1 MIKHYDKLL
10 ELGCFSRADIAAMLG
25 NNDTAG
31 SLLRE
36 YQKKGY
42 IERVR
47 RDLYV
52 VISLETKHPVPSR
65 YQIGCAVF
73 PDAVIVNHSAFEVYG
88 YANQVFYEVYVSSAS
103 RFSDFSYN
111 GVSYHRI
118 TPKTYMDTTAVG
130 GVRVTSPEQTVV
142 DSVADFEKVAG
153 LEETLRCLALIPSL
167 NEKKLL
173 RILAER
179 GNGFLW
185 QKCGYILEELNGGPG
200 LSPEFYETC
209 HSHMAGSKRP
219 LIKGSAQPLVWNQTW
234 NLYVPKSL
242 NRLINK
248 GVDPDDAV

>member
-25 NNDTAG
+25 NDDTAG

-52 VISLETKHPVPSR
+52 VISLETKQPVPSQ

-111 GVSYHRI
+111 SVSYHRI
-118 TPKTYMDTTAVG
+118 TPKVRMDTVDVG
-130 GVRVTSPEQTVV
+130 GVRITSLEQTVA
-142 DSVADFEKVAG
+142 DSIADFDKIAG

-167 NEKKLL
+167 SEKKLL
-173 RILAER
+173 QILTER

-185 QKCGYILEELNGGPG
+185 QKCGYILEELNGGLG
-200 LSPEFYETC
+200 LSPTFFETC

-219 LIKGSAQPLVWNQTW
+219 LIKGSAQPLVWNKTW
-234 NLYVPKSL
+234 DLYVPKSL
-242 NRLINK
+242 NSLINK
-248 GVDPDDAV
+248 GVEHDDAV

>member
-1 MIKHYDKLL
+1 MKYYDKLL
-10 ELGCFSRADIAAMLG
+10 ELGCFSRSDIAAMLG

-47 RDLYV
+47 RDLYA
-52 VISLETKHPVPSR
+52 VISLETKQPLPSR

-88 YANQVFYEVYVSSAS
+88 YANQVFYEVYVSSVS

-118 TPKTYMDTTAVG
+118 MPKVSMDTTDIG
-130 GVRVTSPEQTVV
+130 GVRVTSLEQTVA
-142 DSVADFEKVAG
+142 DSIADFEKVAG

-173 RILAER
+173 QILTER

-185 QKCGYILEELNGGPG
+185 QKCGYILEELNVGLG
-200 LSPEFYETC
+200 LSTAFFETC
-209 HSHMAGSKRP
+209 HSHKAGSKRP
-219 LIKGSAQPLVWNQTW
+219 LTKENAQPLVWNKTW
-234 NLYVPKSL
+234 DLYVPKSL
-242 NRLINK
+242 NSLINK
-248 GVDPDDAV
+248 GVNHDDTV

>member
-1 MIKHYDKLL
+1 MKHYDKLL
-10 ELGCFSRADIAAMLG
+10 ELGCFSRSDIAAMLG
-25 NNDTAG
+25 NDDTAG

-52 VISLETKHPVPSR
+52 VISLETKQPVPSR
-65 YQIGCAVF
+65 FQIGCAVF

-111 GVSYHRI
+111 SVSYHRI
-118 TPKTYMDTTAVG
+118 MPKVSMDTTDIG
-130 GVRVTSPEQTVV
+130 GVRITSLEQTVA
-142 DSVADFEKVAG
+142 DSIADFEKVAG

-173 RILAER
+173 QILMAR

-185 QKCGYILEELNGGPG
+185 QKCGYILEELNVGLG
-200 LSPEFYETC
+200 LSTAFFETC

-219 LIKGSAQPLVWNQTW
+219 LTKRSAQPLVWNKTW
-234 NLYVPKSL
+234 DLYVPKSL
-242 NRLINK
+242 TSLINK
-248 GVDPDDAV
+248 GVDHDDAV